1 MTQDIKDL
9 ERDIEQTR
17 ARLDLTIDRLQD
29 KLSMS
34 GIVDDVLGTMRG
46 NRYGSIYDHALDV
59 IKRNPVPVMLVAAG
73 VGWLIY
79 RMGSNP
85 PGRTARAP
93 SLRRCRDAGDRSSS
107 APGLQARRP
116 AASGR
121 RSGFASAARRAG
133 APARTRPAPALKA
146 KKPRTIRRLRD
157 G

>member
-1 MTQDIKDL
+1 MTQDIRDL

-73 VGWLIY
+73 VAHLPHGGERPLGWTH
-79 RMGSNP
+79 P
-85 PGRTARAP
+85 DERT
-93 SLRRCRDAGDRSSS
+93 LRRSSNLWTGCFSQLRACWQAGVADM
-107 APGLQARRP
+107 
-116 AASGR
+116 
-121 RSGFASAARRAG
+121 
-133 APARTRPAPALKA
+133 
-146 KKPRTIRRLRD
+146 
-157 G
+157 